1 MCGLTI
7 TEIGSYHHGI
17 KQKVLEMRA
26 AYKIVPLLVLLTACA
41 QVDKTPVAVQ
51 SPPAPVVV
59 APVSSVDASDDTQT
73 GVGYVGAGIEPEAP
87 KVVVVKEEVN
97 RFDPIKVRVTGSG
110 AAPVSRSLTA
120 SQRKLLSI
128 RAAKLDAFRA
138 VAEQVQGMKL
148 VGNSSVAN
156 MASVNDSFRT
166 YVDAFLRGVNI
177 ISTSVHADGSSE
189 VVAEI
194 VLDKDFYREFK
205 SALQQS
211 GSVMK
216 AAKQNGAQGVQCGAD
231 NCGAAHYN
239 GNFYNAQ

>member
-1 MCGLTI
+1 
-7 TEIGSYHHGI
+7 
-17 KQKVLEMRA
+17 MRA
-26 AYKIVPLLVLLTACA
+26 VYKIVPLMVLLTACA
-41 QVDKTPVAVQ
+41 QANNPPAAEIAQ
-51 SPPAPVVV
+51 PAPVVA
-59 APVSSVDASDDTQT
+59 APPAPSAVVSDDTPT

-87 KVVVVKEEVN
+87 RVVVKEVN
-97 RFDPIKVRVTGSG
+97 PFEPIKVRVTGSG

-156 MASVNDSFRT
+156 MISVSDSFRT

-177 ISTSVHADGSSE
+177 VSTTVQPDGSSE

-194 VLDKDFYREFK
+194 VLDKNFYQQFK
-205 SALQQS
+205 VALQQT

-216 AAKQNGAQGVQCGAD
+216 AAKQNGAQGVQCGDD
-231 NCGAAHYN
+231 NCGAARYS